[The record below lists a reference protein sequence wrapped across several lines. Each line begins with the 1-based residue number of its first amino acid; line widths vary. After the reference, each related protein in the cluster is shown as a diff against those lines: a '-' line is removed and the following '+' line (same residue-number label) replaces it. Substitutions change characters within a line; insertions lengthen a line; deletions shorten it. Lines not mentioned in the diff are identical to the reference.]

1 MAKQLLT
8 KQNTNTNTNNR
19 RAHTA
24 SDEHAAASD
33 THDDVLVE
41 QHVEVAAALARL
53 EELERE
59 AMLADEVEAEA
70 ILVEHRQSQRLGAH
84 VVVADAV
91 VDERL
96 VPHRVQRLVDRL
108 RPQLRRLKWTG
119 KDGGGGAARGCQR
132 HAERY

>member
-1 MAKQLLT
+1 M
-8 KQNTNTNTNNR
+8 
-19 RAHTA
+19 
-24 SDEHAAASD
+24 
-33 THDDVLVE
+33 LVE

-70 ILVEHRQSQRLGAH
+70 ILVEHRQTQRLRAH

-108 RPQLRRLKWTG
+108 RAQLRRLK
-119 KDGGGGAARGCQR
+119 
-132 HAERY
+132 